1 MYFSSNAQDV
11 GQDCALFTQLGWDI
25 DGESS
30 GDEFGYS
37 VSLSNDGSRVA
48 IGVPKNDSNES
59 SSGQVRIYQY
69 KEEIWTQVGDDIDG
83 ESSGDESGESV
94 SLSGDGSV
102 VAIGAS
108 RNDQNGSSSGHVRL
122 YEYDGANWVQL
133 GDDIDGEST
142 GDYSGRSVSLSDD
155 GQIVAIGA
163 PHNDGNGNASGHVRV
178 YQLLNASWI
187 QLGEDIDGEE
197 SGDYS
202 GCSVSLNAEGKR
214 LAVGS
219 RHNDGANNNSG
230 HVRVYEYNGFN
241 WVQLG
246 NDIDGDIDNGDTGSS
261 LSLSGNGKIVA
272 VLTPTLSSSTTSDYF
287 SVYEYIGSPGFNW
300 EKIFLLMVS

>member
-1 MYFSSNAQDV
+1 MKIILLPLVTFSFLYFSSNAQDV
-11 GQDCALFTQLGWDI
+11 VQDCAPFIQLGCDI
-25 DGESS
+25 DGESL
-30 GDEFGYS
+30 GDESGYS

-48 IGVPKNDSNES
+48 IGAPKNDSNGS
-59 SSGQVRIYQY
+59 RSGQVRVYEY
-69 KEEIWTQVGDDIDG
+69 NGEIWAQVGDDIDG
-83 ESSGDESGESV
+83 ESSGDESG
-94 SLSGDGSV
+94 DGSV

-108 RNDQNGSSSGHVRL
+108 LNDQNGSSSGHVRL
-122 YEYDGANWVQL
+122 YEYDGTNWVQL
-133 GDDIDGEST
+133 GDDIDGESS
-142 GDYSGRSVSLSDD
+142 GDYSGQSVSLSDD
-155 GQIVAIGA
+155 GQIVAISA

-202 GCSVSLNAEGKR
+202 GLSISLNTQGRR
-214 LAVGS
+214 LAIGS

-230 HVRVYEYNGFN
+230 HVRVYEYNGFD

-246 NDIDGDIDNGDTGSS
+246 NDIDGYIDNGDTGSS
-261 LSLSGNGKIVA
+261 LSLCGNGKIAA

-287 SVYEYIGSPGFNW
+287 SVYE
-300 EKIFLLMVS
+300 